1 MQVFKN
7 ISAIP
12 QAARGGTVAM
22 GNFDGVH
29 LGHRAV
35 IDLARAH
42 GPQGADLGV
51 VTFAPHPREFFAPN
65 APAFRLMSPAARE
78 DELARIG
85 VQNLYELPFDRSLA
99 ALTPQ
104 EFARNVL
111 VQALGAAHVTVG
123 GDFCFGKG
131 RAGTAKDL
139 ANLGQELG
147 FGVTI
152 ADIMGAKDLGI
163 TAISSTAIR
172 AALTAGDMARAS
184 AMLGHPH
191 SIKGPVIH
199 GHKRGRELGYPTANM
214 DISGLHLPRFGVY
227 AVRVQ
232 VLTGAHQG
240 AYSGAASLGIRPMF
254 GENMPNLETFLFD
267 FSGDLYGAQLSVQLI
282 EFLRDEAKFD
292 GLDALMTQMAADCAR
307 ARAILAP

>member
-1 MQVFKN
+1 
-7 ISAIP
+7 
-12 QAARGGTVAM
+12 
-22 GNFDGVH
+22 
-29 LGHRAV
+29 
-35 IDLARAH
+35 
-42 GPQGADLGV
+42 
-51 VTFAPHPREFFAPN
+51 
-65 APAFRLMSPAARE
+65 
-78 DELARIG
+78 

-104 EFARNVL
+104 EFARDVL

-152 ADIMGAKDLGI
+152 ADMVDTGGA
-163 TAISSTAIR
+163 AVSSTAIR
-172 AALTAGDMARAS
+172 AALSAGDARLAA

-191 SIKGPVIH
+191 RIEGAVIH